1 MAELSITITEVTEQD
16 YDGVNEDIKMLK
28 ACIDTIC
35 IDEQYSIDA
44 IISDTVAKDNFKTVL
59 IDLGYTWDTEI

>member
-1 MAELSITITEVTEQD
+1 MVELSITITQVTEQD

-28 ACIDTIC
+28 ADIDGVC

-44 IISDTVAKDNFKTVL
+44 TISDTVAKDNFKTAL
-59 IDLGYTWDTEI
+59 TDLGYTWDTEI